1 MSDVGG
7 YMKFQELPQKWKIAV
22 TILRI
27 MAVGLPIAFIVNVI
41 NLEQEALAREAEA
54 AISEWIRLM

>member
-7 YMKFQELPQKWKIAV
+7 TMKFQELPQKWKIAV

-27 MAVGLPIAFIVNVI
+27 MAVGLPIAVVVNVWMT
-41 NLEQEALAREAEA
+41 LGALFMV
-54 AISEWIRLM
+54 IMG

>member
-7 YMKFQELPQKWKIAV
+7 YMKFQELTQKWKIAV

-27 MAVGLPIAFIVNVI
+27 MAVGLPIAFIVNIWMTLGSLFMV
-41 NLEQEALAREAEA
+41 
-54 AISEWIRLM
+54 MMG

>member
-7 YMKFQELPQKWKIAV
+7 TMKFQELPQKWKIAV

-27 MAVGLPIAFIVNVI
+27 MAVGLPIAFIVNVWMTLGSLLVVMMGRKNEI
-41 NLEQEALAREAEA
+41 QGIA
-54 AISEWIRLM
+54 